1 MVLSRSEQEQQEKQ
15 AKKQENKQE
24 RKQENKP
31 KPKQKRRAIAQPSLE
46 VKLQIEKKLSQ
57 PGWEGQKRYI
67 TSAGSA
73 TLTITTNARIPES
86 FVKICRHKDAVG
98 VQSTPTRAHLSF
110 CRFKRLTYKPRV
122 LNLTD
127 EPED

>member
-1 MVLSRSEQEQQEKQ
+1 MAEKKEEKMAEKKQ
-15 AKKQENKQE
+15 ANKQENKE
-24 RKQENKP
+24 KQ
-31 KPKQKRRAIAQPSLE
+31 KQKRRASREPSLE
-46 VKLQIEKKLSQ
+46 LKLQIEMKLSE
-57 PGWEGQKRYI
+57 PGWEGQRRYI
-67 TSAGSA
+67 TSAGTA
-73 TLTITTNARIPES
+73 AMAITTNARIPES

-98 VQSTPTRAHLSF
+98 EQTTPPRAHSRF